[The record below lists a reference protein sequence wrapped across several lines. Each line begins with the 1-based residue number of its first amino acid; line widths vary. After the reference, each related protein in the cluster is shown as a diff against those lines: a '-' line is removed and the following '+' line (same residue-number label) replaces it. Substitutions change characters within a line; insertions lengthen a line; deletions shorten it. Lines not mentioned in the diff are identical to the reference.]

1 MFSKR
6 NDCSFSL
13 PQYDQVSG
21 TVIGT
26 DKCLSSTVHLF
37 TQAPF
42 DFELSFNICQIQQAA
57 ILNIIQFKNLNEF
70 CWVNIYFVFIH
81 CKIRQRSE
89 VT

>member
-57 ILNIIQFKNLNEF
+57 ILNIIKFKNLNEF
-70 CWVNIYFVFIH
+70 FVGLIYTL
-81 CKIRQRSE
+81 CLYTAR
-89 VT
+89 

>member
-21 TVIGT
+21 TLVQT
-26 DKCLSSTVHLF
+26 SVFHLHLF

-70 CWVNIYFVFIH
+70 CWVNIYFVLYTA
-81 CKIRQRSE
+81 R
-89 VT
+89 